1 MNPAASVS
9 RSTCASTKSAWPPV
23 ASISAATRLPRSTS
37 RSANATFAPSA
48 TNRRTVA
55 SPMPD
60 APPVTAAIFPLS
72 RSMST
77 GSLRCV
83 ALRGTTIPRP
93 CRRGHRLVRSRP
105 WNERHSWKEPAAMKA
120 IRVSAYGGPE
130 VLKLEE
136 IPAPKP
142 DAGQVL
148 VRNHAVGVNPVDTY
162 LRSNTDNRGPK
173 LPYTPASD
181 TAGLVETVANGVTSV
196 KPGDRVYVGGTASGA
211 YAELSLCGEAQVHP
225 LPARVS
231 YAQGAAM
238 NVPYA
243 TAYHALFQRGHGD
256 AGETVLVHG
265 ASGGV
270 GIGAVQ
276 LARARGM
283 TVFGTAGTAEGRRL
297 VLEQGAH
304 HALDHTAPD
313 YLDELL
319 RLTGGKGVNVVLE
332 MLANVNLAKDLDIV
346 AMHGR
351 IVVIGN
357 RGTIAINPRGAMN
370 KNAAIIGVAL
380 FHASPAQLAGIHAA
394 LVEGLGNGTL
404 RPVIAQEIPLAQA
417 PRAHEA
423 VMAAGH
429 RGKIVLVP

>member
-1 MNPAASVS
+1 MHYLHVVYEHLNF
-9 RSTCASTKSAWPPV
+9 
-23 ASISAATRLPRSTS
+23 LPMSL
-37 RSANATFAPSA
+37 FF
-48 TNRRTVA
+48 V
-55 SPMPD
+55 
-60 APPVTAAIFPLS
+60 FLFGLPLS
-72 RSMST
+72 FFFFFFNDT
-77 GSLRCV
+77 ATTEIYTLSLHD
-83 ALRGTTIPRP
+83 ALPI
-93 CRRGHRLVRSRP
+93 
-105 WNERHSWKEPAAMKA
+105 
-120 IRVSAYGGPE
+120 
-130 VLKLEE
+130 
-136 IPAPKP
+136 
-142 DAGQVL
+142 AGV
-148 VRNHAVGVNPVDTY
+148 VEAVG
-162 LRSNTDNRGPK
+162 
-173 LPYTPASD
+173 
-181 TAGLVETVANGVTSV
+181 NGVTSV

-380 FHASPAQLAGIHAA
+380 F
-394 LVEGLGNGTL
+394 
-404 RPVIAQEIPLAQA
+404 
-417 PRAHEA
+417 
-423 VMAAGH
+423 
-429 RGKIVLVP
+429 

>member
-1 MNPAASVS
+1 
-9 RSTCASTKSAWPPV
+9 
-23 ASISAATRLPRSTS
+23 
-37 RSANATFAPSA
+37 
-48 TNRRTVA
+48 
-55 SPMPD
+55 
-60 APPVTAAIFPLS
+60 
-72 RSMST
+72 
-77 GSLRCV
+77 
-83 ALRGTTIPRP
+83 
-93 CRRGHRLVRSRP
+93 
-105 WNERHSWKEPAAMKA
+105 MKA
-120 IRVSAYGGPE
+120 IRVSEYGGPT
-130 VLKLEE
+130 VLKLDEV
-136 IPAPKP
+136 PAPKP
-142 DAGQVL
+142 GPTQVV
-148 VRNHAVGVNPVDTY
+148 VRNHAGGVNPVDTY

-173 LPYTPASD
+173 LPYTPGSD
-181 TAGLVETVANGVTSV
+181 SAGVVEAVGAGVTSV
-196 KPGDRVYVGGTASGA
+196 KPGDRVYVGG
-211 YAELSLCGEAQVHP
+211 
-225 LPARVS
+225 
-231 YAQGAAM
+231 AAV

-243 TAYHALFQRGHGD
+243 TAYHAVFHRGHGD

-283 TVFGTAGTAEGRRL
+283 TVFGTAGTDRGRRL

-304 HALDHTAPD
+304 HVLDHTAPG

-319 RLTGGKGVNVVLE
+319 RLTGGKGVDVVLE
-332 MLANVNLAKDLDIV
+332 MLANVNLQKDLGIV

-370 KNAAIIGVAL
+370 KNAVIIGMAL
-380 FHASPAQLAGIHAA
+380 FHASPAQVVAIHAA

-404 RPVIAQEIPLAQA
+404 RPVVAQEIPLAQA

-423 VMAAGH
+423 VMASGH

>member
-1 MNPAASVS
+1 
-9 RSTCASTKSAWPPV
+9 
-23 ASISAATRLPRSTS
+23 
-37 RSANATFAPSA
+37 
-48 TNRRTVA
+48 
-55 SPMPD
+55 
-60 APPVTAAIFPLS
+60 
-72 RSMST
+72 
-77 GSLRCV
+77 
-83 ALRGTTIPRP
+83 
-93 CRRGHRLVRSRP
+93 
-105 WNERHSWKEPAAMKA
+105 MKA

-173 LPYTPASD
+173 LPYTPGSD
-181 TAGLVETVANGVTSV
+181 TAGVVEAVGNGVTSV

-243 TAYHALFQRGHGD
+243 TEYHALFQRGHGH
-256 AGETVLVHG
+256 AGESLLVHG
-265 ASGGV
+265 GSGG
-270 GIGAVQ
+270 G
-276 LARARGM
+276 
-283 TVFGTAGTAEGRRL
+283 
-297 VLEQGAH
+297 
-304 HALDHTAPD
+304 
-313 YLDELL
+313 
-319 RLTGGKGVNVVLE
+319 
-332 MLANVNLAKDLDIV
+332 
-346 AMHGR
+346 
-351 IVVIGN
+351 GN
-357 RGTIAINPRGAMN
+357 RGTIAINPRGAVN